1 MARHPHSPATQ
12 SSHLVFGDMSVLP
25 QSRVALK
32 GLGRVQTVQKLQEN
46 ENAGFSRSHIIHDR
60 KIKLVVHCIAASLDL
75 QPFWES
81 SC

>member
-32 GLGRVQTVQKLQEN
+32 GLGRVQTVQKLQETRMR
-46 ENAGFSRSHIIHDR
+46 GS
-60 KIKLVVHCIAASLDL
+60 VVLTS
-75 QPFWES
+75 FKTTKS
-81 SC
+81 N